1 MRYQFTLTQPARRRE
16 ALGIALLAVCA
27 AATAVFVACSDRRS
41 RAAEARKP
49 AAPAVAPSNA
59 TPATPTPS
67 EVSPVVTG
75 PVSYERADS
84 AFRQNHFSEAVSL
97 FAVYTTRRPDNPWGH
112 YMLGLSAWRAGDRET
127 AEQELQKTIALDST
141 HVKARLNL
149 SRVLIETGRAKQAQD
164 QLQAVL
170 RLDSTSTAAYRLI
183 GRAHN
188 AVSETD
194 AAIDAYKHAILLD
207 SNDVW
212 AMNNLALVYLE
223 QGRFEDAAK
232 PLARAVEVDSSTVQF
247 RNNLGLA
254 LERAGHYSEAAK
266 AFTSA
271 LAIDSNYAR
280 ASVSR
285 TRVTS
290 LKEDPRLPGVDLA
303 ALARSFALEVETW
316 RKSAVRPGS

>member
-1 MRYQFTLTQPARRRE
+1 MF
-16 ALGIALLAVCA
+16 A
-27 AATAVFVACSDRRS
+27 AAIACAVLIIACGDRRS
-41 RAAEARKP
+41 RSAEAKEP
-49 AAPAVAPSNA
+49 APPAVASSNA
-59 TPATPTPS
+59 SPTPTLS
-67 EVSPVVTG
+67 EASPVVTG

-84 AFRQNHFSEAVSL
+84 AFRENRFSEAVSL
-97 FAVYTTRRPDNPWGH
+97 FAVYTARRPDNPWGH

-141 HVKARLNL
+141 LVKARLNL
-149 SRVLIETGRAKQAQD
+149 SRVLIETGRAKEAQD

-170 RLDSTSTAAYRLI
+170 RLDSSSTSAYRLI

-188 AVSETD
+188 AVGETD

-212 AMNNLALVYLE
+212 AMNDLALVYLE
-223 QGRFEDAAK
+223 RGRFEDAVK

-254 LERAGHYSEAAK
+254 LERAGHYSAAAN
-266 AFTSA
+266 AFTAA
-271 LAIDSNYAR
+271 LAIDSNYVK

-285 TRVTS
+285 TRVTG
-290 LKEDPRLPGVDLA
+290 LKEDPSLRVVDLA
-303 ALARSFALEVETW
+303 ALAQGFVSEVESW
-316 RKSAVRPGS
+316 RKGTARQGN